1 MSKISK
7 FMKNKHLLPPHSVAW
22 GEGTLTP
29 HSLEVAQ
36 LKLQYISTT
45 LSVHKMDTG
54 STSTVLPFFQLFFF
68 FLPPW
73 HTQKVVALAGSNGLK
88 AARMH
93 SRYPSTSQLG
103 GCLFV
108 TTGCCKSKFNPVAAG
123 SSKANIFEE
132 PSVLCRG
139 ICEKLSQTTLRK
151 S

>member
-1 MSKISK
+1 
-7 FMKNKHLLPPHSVAW
+7 MKNKHLLPPHSVAW

-54 STSTVLPFFQLFFF
+54 STSTVLPFFQPFFF
-68 FLPPW
+68 FSYLLGIHKRWLPCF
-73 HTQKVVALAGSNGLK
+73 GSNGLK

-93 SRYPSTSQLG
+93 SRYPSTPQLG
-103 GCLFV
+103 GRLFV
-108 TTGCCKSKFNPVAAG
+108 TTDCCKSKLNPVAAG

-139 ICEKLSQTTLRK
+139 ICKKLSQTTLRK